1 MSNSFVFTFIFRHLK
16 ETGQLHEAS
25 ILKKKQRGILMRM
38 QHEHHEMQRLKQM
51 QKTASKERK
60 ADLKQKRNM
69 IKTQLSTNKM
79 LTKTKLNTPRENQR
93 NSGPFKVY
101 NIQSH
106 SESVRSETSIS
117 RNSITEEVVSVTSR
131 SRSVVS
137 RVSDVELSPIKNE
150 DVRSGSEL
158 AKVDHIKK

>member
-1 MSNSFVFTFIFRHLK
+1 
-16 ETGQLHEAS
+16 
-25 ILKKKQRGILMRM
+25 MRL

-60 ADLKQKRNM
+60 AALKQQRNM
-69 IKTQLSTNKM
+69 IKAQLSTNKM

-93 NSGPFKVY
+93 HSGPFKVY
-101 NIQSH
+101 NIQ

-117 RNSITEEVVSVTSR
+117 RNSITEEVISVTSH

-137 RVSDVELSPIKNE
+137 RASSDVEVPQLKNE
-150 DVRSGSEL
+150 NV
-158 AKVDHIKK
+158 K

>member
-1 MSNSFVFTFIFRHLK
+1 
-16 ETGQLHEAS
+16 
-25 ILKKKQRGILMRM
+25 MRL

-60 ADLKQKRNM
+60 VTLKQQRNM
-69 IKTQLSTNKM
+69 IKAQLSTNKM

-93 NSGPFKVY
+93 HSGPFKVY

-106 SESVRSETSIS
+106 SESVKSETSIS
-117 RNSITEEVVSVTSR
+117 KNSITEEIVSVTSH

-137 RVSDVELSPIKNE
+137 RASDVEVLQLKNE
-150 DVRSGSEL
+150 NV
-158 AKVDHIKK
+158 K